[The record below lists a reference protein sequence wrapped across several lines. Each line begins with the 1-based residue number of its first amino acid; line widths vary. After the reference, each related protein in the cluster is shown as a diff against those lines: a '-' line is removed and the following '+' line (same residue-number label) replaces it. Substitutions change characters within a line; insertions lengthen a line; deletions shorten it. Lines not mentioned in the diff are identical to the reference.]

1 MLYLQNYIMLHSDIR
16 LVSGKP
22 KTERNNG
29 LILAKQGDYHILVCF
44 ILNIKVFLELQL
56 TDMQLWFLTE
66 NAAIWVALTKIA
78 QVLII
83 ITTKR
88 TKRNLIEYE

>member
-1 MLYLQNYIMLHSDIR
+1 MLYLQNDIMLHSDIR

-44 ILNIKVFLELQL
+44 ILNIKF
-56 TDMQLWFLTE
+56 F
-66 NAAIWVALTKIA
+66 
-78 QVLII
+78 
-83 ITTKR
+83 
-88 TKRNLIEYE
+88 

>member
-1 MLYLQNYIMLHSDIR
+1 MLYLQNDIMLHSDIR

-44 ILNIKVFLELQL
+44 ILNIKVLFKLFSKLSKKNCPSSFSL
-56 TDMQLWFLTE
+56 LLY
-66 NAAIWVALTKIA
+66 L
-78 QVLII
+78 
-83 ITTKR
+83 
-88 TKRNLIEYE
+88 LIEHLTLKQNLKYVKCYYK

>member
-1 MLYLQNYIMLHSDIR
+1 MLYLQNDIMLHSDIR

-29 LILAKQGDYHILVCF
+29 LILAKQDYHILVCF

-66 NAAIWVALTKIA
+66 NAAI
-78 QVLII
+78 
-83 ITTKR
+83 
-88 TKRNLIEYE
+88 